1 MHVYNVWS
9 LAYYTIL
16 TSENSFDWLKRTNT
30 ARCSC
35 QLIKTHLADRDVKY
49 SKKLQQIEAKQLVI
63 WEKISLMTFKLKIKF
78 YLDVIELSLT
88 ASVQKNNLAG
98 CWVQRTGTAEL
109 FCLAPSQRSQES
121 MLAPVTRL
129 DWQLLSSP
137 AWLHSWSLP
146 GCWLAYVESGLEPPQ
161 KPKRRLKRSLR
172 VVGLQENGKRVKSKF
187 TQ

>member
-1 MHVYNVWS
+1 MV
-9 LAYYTIL
+9 
-16 TSENSFDWLKRTNT
+16 
-30 ARCSC
+30 
-35 QLIKTHLADRDVKY
+35 
-49 SKKLQQIEAKQLVI
+49 
-63 WEKISLMTFKLKIKF
+63 KISLMTFKLKIKF

-88 ASVQKNNLAG
+88 ASVQKDNLAG

-137 AWLHSWSLP
+137 AWLHSWSPP

-172 VVGLQENGKRVKSKF
+172 VVGLQENGKRVKIYTVIKNVSNMKVF
-187 TQ
+187 FLTPPATLLDKTVQLLINANV